1 MDAGARLLEELAPIV
16 YPDHLE
22 PSAID
27 DVRHMKVRIEEYVR
41 ARGKDAIEV
50 KRGRG
55 GIRDVEF
62 AVQLLQL
69 VHGRRDAR
77 LRQPNTLRALAVLAD
92 EGYVAVTDAED
103 LATSYR
109 FLRTLE
115 HRLQLARDL
124 QTHELPGDEPSRR
137 RLARSMRLE
146 DAEALQ
152 LAYEQHTGMVRGLH
166 ERLFYRPLLEAFAG
180 PRVPRPGLE
189 RAATEELLGGL
200 GFAAPG
206 SAYERFERVV
216 DPSTRLGKVLGN
228 VFPVVAPALAL
239 SADPDQALVRLE
251 RVGEALKEQPTVPDL
266 IASNP
271 KIARSIALI
280 AGASSWLTD
289 LLVRRTDAI
298 RAVLH
303 SPDEVQ
309 SLGSEAALLAA
320 GAAYVGGELSVPAS
334 GRTLAGI
341 ADAVIQESVMDA
353 GPGVPFAAIGLGHLG
368 GEELN
373 FASDLDLV
381 FVFEGEGPDA
391 FKEAERV
398 AGAVLEGIRHAGFE
412 GDADLRPEGRSGPLA
427 RSLAAYLEYWQR
439 WGQTWEFQSLLK
451 ARLVAG
457 DEALGRRFTSIA
469 EDFAYPEA
477 LPLEKVAEIRRM
489 RVRMES
495 ERVRPADARR
505 FHFKLGYG
513 GLADVQFA
521 VELQLMKH
529 GRAHPGI
536 RRRHTLEALEALTE
550 ERLVEDSVA
559 LALGEAYVF
568 LNEIKNALEIDRR
581 VRAEAVPPTPEGQLA
596 LARRLGY
603 EESPRFTFLEDYRRV
618 TRRARGAMERVFYG
632 EET

>member
-1 MDAGARLLEELAPIV
+1 
-16 YPDHLE
+16 
-22 PSAID
+22 
-27 DVRHMKVRIEEYVR
+27 
-41 ARGKDAIEV
+41 
-50 KRGRG
+50 
-55 GIRDVEF
+55 
-62 AVQLLQL
+62 
-69 VHGRRDAR
+69 
-77 LRQPNTLRALAVLAD
+77 
-92 EGYVAVTDAED
+92 
-103 LATSYR
+103 
-109 FLRTLE
+109 
-115 HRLQLARDL
+115 
-124 QTHELPGDEPSRR
+124 
-137 RLARSMRLE
+137 
-146 DAEALQ
+146 
-152 LAYEQHTGMVRGLH
+152 
-166 ERLFYRPLLEAFAG
+166 
-180 PRVPRPGLE
+180 
-189 RAATEELLGGL
+189 
-200 GFAAPG
+200 
-206 SAYERFERVV
+206 
-216 DPSTRLGKVLGN
+216 
-228 VFPVVAPALAL
+228 
-239 SADPDQALVRLE
+239 
-251 RVGEALKEQPTVPDL
+251 
-266 IASNP
+266 
-271 KIARSIALI
+271 
-280 AGASSWLTD
+280 
-289 LLVRRTDAI
+289 
-298 RAVLH
+298 
-303 SPDEVQ
+303 
-309 SLGSEAALLAA
+309 
-320 GAAYVGGELSVPAS
+320 
-334 GRTLAGI
+334 
-341 ADAVIQESVMDA
+341 
-353 GPGVPFAAIGLGHLG
+353 VPFAAIGLGHLG

-451 ARLVAG
+451 ARPVAG

-477 LPLEKVAEIRRM
+477 LPLDKVAEIRRM

-529 GRAHPGI
+529 GRAHSGI
-536 RRRHTLEALEALTE
+536 RCRHTLEALEALAE

-603 EESPRFTFLEDYRRV
+603 EEAPRFRFLEDYRRV